1 MKCGMWVEILIP
13 QKYNIL
19 RSHLRNV
26 GSKDLTQALKALS
39 QQEGVTLFMTLLAA
53 FETLLFRYSEQSDII
68 VGSAIAGRNQAETN
82 WLIGFFVNT
91 LVLRTVSRRL
101 PIKILVVKT
110 GISNHG

>member
-1 MKCGMWVEILIP
+1 MSLFNHKSFRIATADPGGKVDSLNQESLAFR
-13 QKYNIL
+13 L
-19 RSHLRNV
+19 RSF
-26 GSKDLTQALKALS
+26 K
-39 QQEGVTLFMTLLAA
+39 
-53 FETLLFRYSEQSDII
+53 TLLFRYSEQSDII

-82 WLIGFFVNT
+82 GLIGFFVNT